1 MEVVKE
7 IPISGKNPESKYIR
21 GGNHDNPS
29 LLPLIDLP
37 IIDLGQLTAPSQAT
51 EEADQKIRS
60 TLSTYGC
67 MIITNHGVESCLDK
81 VRTAFK
87 QFVSLPEEEKL
98 KWKREVDGFEGYGT
112 DPVPGDLLVRD
123 WSARLSLTI
132 RPEEFRQL
140 KYWPEN
146 PAEFREVVDEYSSK
160 LVTIYEV
167 ILKALARS
175 LNLKETTFLHK
186 MGEPWIMNGRF
197 NFYPPCPRPD
207 LVFGL
212 KPHSDS
218 TVLTVLLQD
227 KELGGLQI
235 EKDGQ
240 WFRVPIVPGALVIN
254 VGEQLEILSNGVF
267 KSLYHRAM
275 VDSEGER
282 ISLAMLSLSNP
293 EVIVEPIEEL
303 VNEERPPM
311 YRKVKYEETTHFLYY
326 QSGRRVIDDAR
337 I

>member
-1 MEVVKE
+1 MHSSTNQLISNDVVQTIIVHAKTSLCG
-7 IPISGKNPESKYIR
+7 ISS
-21 GGNHDNPS
+21 
-29 LLPLIDLP
+29 
-37 IIDLGQLTAPSQAT
+37 
-51 EEADQKIRS
+51 S
-60 TLSTYGC
+60 TLTDKPVLSKSKKTLTSRAAGFEQGQNC
-67 MIITNHGVESCLDK
+67 FTVIGNGITNHGVESCLDK
-81 VRTAFK
+81 VRTVFK